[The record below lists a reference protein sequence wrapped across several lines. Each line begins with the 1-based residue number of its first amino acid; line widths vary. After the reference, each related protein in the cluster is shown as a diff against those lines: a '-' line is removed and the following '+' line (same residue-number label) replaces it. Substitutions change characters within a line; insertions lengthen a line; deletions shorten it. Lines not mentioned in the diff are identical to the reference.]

1 MPFRNSRKGSREQ
14 ETVLRTMKTVS
25 KAKVISS
32 AERAAKSALAAGAA
46 ALASSSGMGSPR
58 SSASIPS
65 RIRRK
70 PLPPASTTPAFF
82 RTGFM
87 SMVCSRAMRPSAM
100 AAASTPSRPSPSAA
114 ASTARLAARRETVRM
129 VPSVG
134 FITAL

>member
-46 ALASSSGMGSPR
+46 LSAISGMGSPR

-114 ASTARLAARRETVRM
+114 ASTARLAASRETVRM